1 MLLGNLL
8 LSQSPHKDLVAH
20 IWRERE
26 RTEREAASLFAELG
40 RGMRTCGLPDDLVAM
55 AEDASADEIDHASR
69 CRDIIAECEFKE
81 PLLDA
86 QSRGLLGPR
95 DLTLEKRVLYTSAAM
110 GCVTE
115 TVSTALL
122 LEMKKRMDAP
132 IIEKTVR
139 AILGDEVNHSRL
151 GWTHLAY
158 YTQSA
163 EADFLGPYL
172 PRIFES
178 LLIAESEEASEK
190 SPEHCDVYGLGV
202 LPRQTVE
209 RVFKQTLQ
217 EVILPG
223 FEEFGVST
231 ELSHDW
237 CRQRFRS

>member
-1 MLLGNLL
+1 MLLGDFL
-8 LSQSPHKDLVAH
+8 LSQSPHKYLVGH

-26 RTEREAASLFAELG
+26 KTEREAASLFAELAL
-40 RGMRTCGLPDDLVAM
+40 GMRQCGLPENLVAM
-55 AEDASADEIDHASR
+55 AQEASDDEIDHASR
-69 CRDIIAECEFKE
+69 CRDIIAECQFKE

-86 QSRGLLGPR
+86 KARGLLGPR
-95 DLTLEKRVLYTSAAM
+95 DFSLEKRVLYTSAAM

-158 YTQSA
+158 YTQTA
-163 EADFLGPYL
+163 EADFLGAYL

-178 LLIAESEEASEK
+178 LLIAESDEASDK
-190 SPEHCDVYGLGV
+190 RPEHCDVYGLGV
-202 LPRQTVE
+202 LPRLTVE
-209 RVFKQTLQ
+209 RVFKQTLE

-223 FEEFGVST
+223 FEEFGVPT
-231 ELSHDW
+231 ELSHAW
-237 CRQRFRS
+237 CRDRFGS

>member
-1 MLLGNLL
+1 MLLGNFL
-8 LSQSPHKDLVAH
+8 LSKSPHKELVAQ

-26 RTEREAASLFAELG
+26 KTEREAASLFASLG
-40 RGMRTCGLPDDLVAM
+40 QGMRECGLPEDLVAM
-55 AEDASADEIDHASR
+55 AEEASEDEIDHASR
-69 CRDIIAECEFKE
+69 CREIIAECEFKG

-86 QSRGLLGPR
+86 KSRGLMGPS
-95 DLTLEKRVLYTSAAM
+95 DLSHGQRVLYTSAAM

-115 TVSTALL
+115 TLSTALL

-163 EADFLGPYL
+163 EADFLGVYL
-172 PRIFES
+172 PKMFEA

-190 SPEHCDVYGLGV
+190 RPEHCEVYGLGV
-202 LPRQTVE
+202 LPRLTVE
-209 RVFKQTLQ
+209 RVFKQTLE

-223 FEEFGVST
+223 FEEFGVPT
-231 ELSHDW
+231 RLSHDW
-237 CRQRFRS
+237 CRNRFSS